1 MSLRNIVAAAAA
13 VVMLP
18 ILSANAED
26 VFKIGMSAG
35 LTGYVAGA
43 DRAWRDGAQLA
54 VEYLNKKGG
63 IGGRKIQLLVEDNKS
78 EPQEAVTIYRR
89 MLSDDKVNA
98 FASGCLSAGNIAA
111 APMLVRAQ
119 VPMVIC
125 SLLPTSAK
133 ELQWS
138 YTILPP
144 AKYDIEKQYE
154 YLKSVGVTK
163 VGILHDPSPY
173 VLQELKDGKEAASR
187 YGMTIV
193 GTESYRADDADLK
206 VQINN
211 LAKAGSEAIIKLGLG
226 GTVITAAKN
235 IRDLGLN
242 VRYSVM
248 TQDMSLF
255 PQVADVMGEKFSFV
269 AIPTEVFEE
278 LPAGK
283 MRDAVAEF
291 NPLWNAKFKGRD
303 PGYGGRGWDAVMLI
317 AEGAKRGKGVNGE
330 AVRDGLNMIDHY
342 DGTSGAYSY
351 TGDNRY
357 GVKQNPYYIGVIAG
371 GKVKIVK

>member
-1 MSLRNIVAAAAA
+1 MSLRKFVIAFATAALLPAMPAVAQ
-13 VVMLP
+13 
-18 ILSANAED
+18 ET
-26 VFKIGMSAG
+26 FKIGLSAG

-43 DRAWRDGAQLA
+43 DRSWRDGAELA
-54 VEYLNKKGG
+54 IEHLNKKGG
-63 IGGRKIQLLVEDNKS
+63 VNGRKVQLLVDDNKS

-119 VPMVIC
+119 VPMVVC
-125 SLLPTSAK
+125 SLLPTSEK

-144 AKYDIEKQYE
+144 AKFDIEKQYE

-173 VLQELKDGKEAASR
+173 VLQELKDGKESASA
-187 YGMTIV
+187 YGITLV

-255 PQVADVMGEKFSFV
+255 PQVADIMGDKFSFV
-269 AIPTEVFEE
+269 ALPTEVFSD

-283 MRDAVAEF
+283 VRDVVAEF
-291 NPLWNAKFKGRD
+291 NPLWDAKFKGRD

-317 AEGAKRGKGVNGE
+317 AEGAKRGQGTDGQ
-330 AVRDGLNMIDHY
+330 AVRDGLNAIDDY
-342 DGTSGAYSY
+342 TGTSGVYSY
-351 TGDNRY
+351 AGSNRY
-357 GVKQNPYYIGVIAG
+357 GVKLNPYYIGVIVD